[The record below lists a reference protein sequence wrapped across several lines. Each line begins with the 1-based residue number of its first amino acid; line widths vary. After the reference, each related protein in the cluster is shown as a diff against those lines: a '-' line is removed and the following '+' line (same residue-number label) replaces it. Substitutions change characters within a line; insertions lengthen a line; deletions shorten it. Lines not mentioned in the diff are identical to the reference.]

1 MIKHVAAILL
11 ILAALLVLPI
21 VPALAQGVQSAPIA
35 APTGPAADT
44 QSLAPPPGAPASS
57 AGMGGDVGGTFNIV
71 SMFLRADIIVKA
83 VMILLLLASLW
94 SWTIIFN
101 KLWTMGSLKRK
112 ARRFEKLFWSG
123 QSLDELYQQ
132 FAARN
137 DHPLA
142 AMFIAGLRE
151 WRRAFEGSAPLRESM
166 IGGVKERIDKA
177 MSVTIL
183 RESDGIEKNLG
194 VLATIGSVSP
204 FVGLFGTV
212 WGIMN
217 SFGAIA
223 ARHDTTLA
231 VVAPGIAEA
240 LFATAMGLLAA
251 IPAVIFY
258 NRFVSEIGR
267 YVNQLDAF
275 ADEFSAILS
284 RQLDE
289 KARLMAGGIQHTSS
303 RGRGRMRR
311 RAMAEI
317 NVTPFVD
324 VMLVLL
330 IVFMVTAPLLTVG
343 VPVDLP
349 KTKAPALGQDREPLS
364 ITVRRDGAIFL
375 QKEQVPQAAL
385 VDKLTAIASNGYNQR
400 IFVRGDDRANY
411 GKVMEVMG
419 LLASAGFTHIGLVTD
434 VVKPKPDAP

>member
-1 MIKHVAAILL
+1 MIKPIAAAFLILL
-11 ILAALLVLPI
+11 GLLALPVGETVLGGT
-21 VPALAQGVQSAPIA
+21 AFAQNAPPIA
-35 APTGPAADT
+35 APVGPEAQS
-44 QSLAPPPGAPASS
+44 QSLAAPPGAAS
-57 AGMGGDVGGTFNIV
+57 APGGSEALIGNFSVV

-101 KLWTMGSLKRK
+101 KLLALSSLKRK
-112 ARRFEKLFWSG
+112 ARKFEKLFWSG

-151 WRRAFEGSAPLRESM
+151 WRRGFEGNGGLRESM
-166 IGGVKERIDKA
+166 IPGVKDRIEKA

-183 RESDGIEKNLG
+183 RETDGIEKQLG
-194 VLATIGSVSP
+194 MLATIGSVSP

-217 SFGAIA
+217 SFSAIA

-258 NRFVSEIGR
+258 NRFVAEIGR
-267 YVNQLDAF
+267 YVNSLDAF

-289 KARLMAGGIQHTSS
+289 K
-303 RGRGRMRR
+303 
-311 RAMAEI
+311 
-317 NVTPFVD
+317 VT
-324 VMLVLL
+324 
-330 IVFMVTAPLLTVG
+330 
-343 VPVDLP
+343 
-349 KTKAPALGQDREPLS
+349 R
-364 ITVRRDGAIFL
+364 
-375 QKEQVPQAAL
+375 
-385 VDKLTAIASNGYNQR
+385 
-400 IFVRGDDRANY
+400 
-411 GKVMEVMG
+411 
-419 LLASAGFTHIGLVTD
+419 
-434 VVKPKPDAP
+434 

>member
-1 MIKHVAAILL
+1 MFKPLVAAFL
-11 ILAALLVLPI
+11 ILAATLAAPLL
-21 VPALAQGVQSAPIA
+21 SAPAWAQAPVA
-35 APTGPAADT
+35 APVGPPAETQAVAPLPGTGAAGD
-44 QSLAPPPGAPASS
+44 ASS
-57 AGMGGDVGGTFNIV
+57 SFSIV
-71 SMFLRADIIVKA
+71 SMFLRADYVVKA

-101 KLWTMGSLKRK
+101 KLVVLSGLKRK

-151 WRRAFEGSAPLRESM
+151 WRRAFEAPGGLRESALT
-166 IGGVKERIDKA
+166 GVKERIEKA

-183 RESDGIEKNLG
+183 RETDGIEKQLG
-194 VLATIGSVSP
+194 MLATIGSVSP

-212 WGIMN
+212 WGIMD
-217 SFGAIA
+217 SFSAIA
-223 ARHDTTLA
+223 ARHDTTRA

-258 NRFVSEIGR
+258 NRFVAAIGL
-267 YVNQLDAF
+267 YVNSLDAF

-289 KARLMAGGIQHTSS
+289 K
-303 RGRGRMRR
+303 
-311 RAMAEI
+311 
-317 NVTPFVD
+317 
-324 VMLVLL
+324 
-330 IVFMVTAPLLTVG
+330 
-343 VPVDLP
+343 
-349 KTKAPALGQDREPLS
+349 
-364 ITVRRDGAIFL
+364 
-375 QKEQVPQAAL
+375 
-385 VDKLTAIASNGYNQR
+385 
-400 IFVRGDDRANY
+400 
-411 GKVMEVMG
+411 
-419 LLASAGFTHIGLVTD
+419 
-434 VVKPKPDAP
+434 VVH

>member
-1 MIKHVAAILL
+1 MIKQIVAAFL
-11 ILAALLVLPI
+11 ILVAAPAM
-21 VPALAQGVQSAPIA
+21 ALAQGVQSAPIA
-35 APTGPAADT
+35 APVGPAA
-44 QSLAPPPGAPASS
+44 QSQGLAPPPDVAAGAGS
-57 AGMGGDVGGTFNIV
+57 ATDVLGSFSIV
-71 SMFLRADIIVKA
+71 SMFMRADFIVKA
-83 VMILLLLASLW
+83 VMILLLVASLW

-101 KLWTMGSLKRK
+101 KLVTLSNLKRK

-123 QSLDELYQQ
+123 QSLDELYQA
-132 FAARN
+132 FAAKN

-151 WRRAFEGSAPLRESM
+151 WRRAFEGPNPLRESM
-166 IGGVKERIDKA
+166 IGGVKERIEKA

-183 RESDGIEKNLG
+183 REVDGIEKNLG
-194 VLATIGSVSP
+194 MLATIGSVSP

-217 SFGAIA
+217 SFAAIA

-258 NRFVSEIGR
+258 NRFVAEIGR

-289 KARLMAGGIQHTSS
+289 KAR
-303 RGRGRMRR
+303 
-311 RAMAEI
+311 
-317 NVTPFVD
+317 
-324 VMLVLL
+324 
-330 IVFMVTAPLLTVG
+330 
-343 VPVDLP
+343 
-349 KTKAPALGQDREPLS
+349 
-364 ITVRRDGAIFL
+364 
-375 QKEQVPQAAL
+375 
-385 VDKLTAIASNGYNQR
+385 
-400 IFVRGDDRANY
+400 
-411 GKVMEVMG
+411 
-419 LLASAGFTHIGLVTD
+419 
-434 VVKPKPDAP
+434 

>member
-1 MIKHVAAILL
+1 MIKPIAAAFL
-11 ILAALLVLPI
+11 ILVAVL
-21 VPALAQGVQSAPIA
+21 ALAAVEPSLGGAAFAQPPIA
-35 APTGPAADT
+35 APVGPSAQS
-44 QSLAPPPGAPASS
+44 QSLAAPAGASS
-57 AGMGGDVGGTFNIV
+57 SPDMSEVLSGNFSIV
-71 SMFLRADIIVKA
+71 SMFLRADIVVKA
-83 VMILLLLASLW
+83 VMILLLVSSLW

-101 KLWTMGSLKRK
+101 KLMAISSLKRK
-112 ARRFEKLFWSG
+112 AKKFEKLFWSG

-151 WRRAFEGSAPLRESM
+151 WRRGFETNGGLRESL
-166 IGGVKERIDKA
+166 IPGVKDRIEKA

-183 RESDGIEKNLG
+183 RETDGIEKQLG
-194 VLATIGSVSP
+194 ILATIGSVSP

-217 SFGAIA
+217 SFSAIA

-258 NRFVSEIGR
+258 NRFVAEIGR
-267 YVNQLDAF
+267 YVNSLDAF

-289 KARLMAGGIQHTSS
+289 K
-303 RGRGRMRR
+303 
-311 RAMAEI
+311 
-317 NVTPFVD
+317 
-324 VMLVLL
+324 
-330 IVFMVTAPLLTVG
+330 
-343 VPVDLP
+343 
-349 KTKAPALGQDREPLS
+349 
-364 ITVRRDGAIFL
+364 
-375 QKEQVPQAAL
+375 
-385 VDKLTAIASNGYNQR
+385 
-400 IFVRGDDRANY
+400 
-411 GKVMEVMG
+411 
-419 LLASAGFTHIGLVTD
+419 
-434 VVKPKPDAP
+434 VK

>member
-1 MIKHVAAILL
+1 MIKPIAAAFL
-11 ILAALLVLPI
+11 ILVAVLA
-21 VPALAQGVQSAPIA
+21 VPAVQSVLGGVAFAQPPIA
-35 APTGPAADT
+35 APVGPSAQS
-44 QSLAPPPGAPASS
+44 QSLAAPAGASS
-57 AGMGGDVGGTFNIV
+57 SPGMSEVLSGNFSIV
-71 SMFLRADIIVKA
+71 SMFLRADIVVKA
-83 VMILLLLASLW
+83 VMILLLVSSLW

-101 KLWTMGSLKRK
+101 KLMAISSLKRK
-112 ARRFEKLFWSG
+112 AKKFEKLFWSG

-151 WRRAFEGSAPLRESM
+151 WRRGFETNGGLRESL
-166 IGGVKERIDKA
+166 IPGVKDRIEKA

-183 RESDGIEKNLG
+183 RETDGIEKQLG
-194 VLATIGSVSP
+194 ILATIGSVSP

-217 SFGAIA
+217 SFSAIA

-258 NRFVSEIGR
+258 NRFVAEIGR
-267 YVNQLDAF
+267 YVNSLDAF

-289 KARLMAGGIQHTSS
+289 K
-303 RGRGRMRR
+303 
-311 RAMAEI
+311 
-317 NVTPFVD
+317 VT
-324 VMLVLL
+324 
-330 IVFMVTAPLLTVG
+330 
-343 VPVDLP
+343 
-349 KTKAPALGQDREPLS
+349 R
-364 ITVRRDGAIFL
+364 
-375 QKEQVPQAAL
+375 
-385 VDKLTAIASNGYNQR
+385 
-400 IFVRGDDRANY
+400 
-411 GKVMEVMG
+411 
-419 LLASAGFTHIGLVTD
+419 
-434 VVKPKPDAP
+434 

>member
-1 MIKHVAAILL
+1 
-11 ILAALLVLPI
+11 
-21 VPALAQGVQSAPIA
+21 
-35 APTGPAADT
+35 
-44 QSLAPPPGAPASS
+44 
-57 AGMGGDVGGTFNIV
+57 
-71 SMFLRADIIVKA
+71 MFLRADYVVKA

-101 KLWTMGSLKRK
+101 KLVALSGLKRK

-151 WRRAFEGSAPLRESM
+151 WRRAFEATGGVRESALP
-166 IGGVKERIDKA
+166 GVKERIEKA

-183 RESDGIEKNLG
+183 RETDGIERQLG
-194 VLATIGSVSP
+194 MLATIGSVSP

-217 SFGAIA
+217 SFSAIA

-258 NRFVSEIGR
+258 NRFVAEIGR
-267 YVNQLDAF
+267 YVNLLDAF
-275 ADEFSAILS
+275 SDEFFAILS

-289 KARLMAGGIQHTSS
+289 KAS
-303 RGRGRMRR
+303 R
-311 RAMAEI
+311 
-317 NVTPFVD
+317 
-324 VMLVLL
+324 
-330 IVFMVTAPLLTVG
+330 
-343 VPVDLP
+343 
-349 KTKAPALGQDREPLS
+349 
-364 ITVRRDGAIFL
+364 
-375 QKEQVPQAAL
+375 
-385 VDKLTAIASNGYNQR
+385 
-400 IFVRGDDRANY
+400 
-411 GKVMEVMG
+411 
-419 LLASAGFTHIGLVTD
+419 
-434 VVKPKPDAP
+434 

>member
-1 MIKHVAAILL
+1 MLKVLVAALL
-11 ILAALLVLPI
+11 ILAAAMASPLLTA
-21 VPALAQGVQSAPIA
+21 PAWAQPPIA
-35 APTGPAADT
+35 APV
-44 QSLAPPPGAPASS
+44 GAPAQTQAVAPL
-57 AGMGGDVGGTFNIV
+57 AGTEVTGDASGSFSLVN
-71 SMFLRADIIVKA
+71 MFMRADYVVKA
-83 VMILLLLASLW
+83 VMILLLVASLW

-101 KLWTMGSLKRK
+101 KLVALSGLKRK

-151 WRRAFEGSAPLRESM
+151 WRRAFEAPGGLRESALP
-166 IGGVKERIDKA
+166 GAKERIEKA

-183 RESDGIEKNLG
+183 RETDSIERQLG
-194 VLATIGSVSP
+194 MLATIGSLSP

-217 SFGAIA
+217 SFSAIA

-258 NRFVSEIGR
+258 NRFVAEIGR
-267 YVNQLDAF
+267 YVNMLDAF
-275 ADEFSAILS
+275 SDEFFAILS

-289 KARLMAGGIQHTSS
+289 KAPH
-303 RGRGRMRR
+303 
-311 RAMAEI
+311 
-317 NVTPFVD
+317 
-324 VMLVLL
+324 
-330 IVFMVTAPLLTVG
+330 
-343 VPVDLP
+343 
-349 KTKAPALGQDREPLS
+349 
-364 ITVRRDGAIFL
+364 
-375 QKEQVPQAAL
+375 
-385 VDKLTAIASNGYNQR
+385 
-400 IFVRGDDRANY
+400 
-411 GKVMEVMG
+411 
-419 LLASAGFTHIGLVTD
+419 
-434 VVKPKPDAP
+434 

>member
-1 MIKHVAAILL
+1 MLKPIAAAFL
-11 ILAALLVLPI
+11 ILIALLA
-21 VPALAQGVQSAPIA
+21 VPATLGGAAFAQPPIA
-35 APTGPAADT
+35 APVGPSAES
-44 QSLAPPPGAPASS
+44 QSLAAPAGASS
-57 AGMGGDVGGTFNIV
+57 APGGVSDVLSGNFSIV

-101 KLWTMGSLKRK
+101 KLMAISSLKRK
-112 ARRFEKLFWSG
+112 AKKFEKLFWSG

-151 WRRAFEGSAPLRESM
+151 WRRAFEANGGLRESL
-166 IGGVKERIDKA
+166 IPGVKDRIEKA

-183 RESDGIEKNLG
+183 RETDGIEKNLG
-194 VLATIGSVSP
+194 ILATIGSVSP

-217 SFGAIA
+217 SFSAIA

-258 NRFVSEIGR
+258 NRFIAEIGR
-267 YVNQLDAF
+267 YVNSLDAF

-289 KARLMAGGIQHTSS
+289 K
-303 RGRGRMRR
+303 
-311 RAMAEI
+311 
-317 NVTPFVD
+317 VT
-324 VMLVLL
+324 
-330 IVFMVTAPLLTVG
+330 
-343 VPVDLP
+343 
-349 KTKAPALGQDREPLS
+349 R
-364 ITVRRDGAIFL
+364 
-375 QKEQVPQAAL
+375 
-385 VDKLTAIASNGYNQR
+385 
-400 IFVRGDDRANY
+400 
-411 GKVMEVMG
+411 
-419 LLASAGFTHIGLVTD
+419 
-434 VVKPKPDAP
+434 

>member
-1 MIKHVAAILL
+1 
-11 ILAALLVLPI
+11 
-21 VPALAQGVQSAPIA
+21 
-35 APTGPAADT
+35 
-44 QSLAPPPGAPASS
+44 
-57 AGMGGDVGGTFNIV
+57 
-71 SMFLRADIIVKA
+71 
-83 VMILLLLASLW
+83 
-94 SWTIIFN
+94 
-101 KLWTMGSLKRK
+101 
-112 ARRFEKLFWSG
+112 
-123 QSLDELYQQ
+123 
-132 FAARN
+132 
-137 DHPLA
+137 
-142 AMFIAGLRE
+142 
-151 WRRAFEGSAPLRESM
+151 
-166 IGGVKERIDKA
+166 

-183 RESDGIEKNLG
+183 RETDGIERQLG
-194 VLATIGSVSP
+194 FLATVGSVAP

-217 SFGAIA
+217 CFTAIA

-258 NRFVSEIGR
+258 NRFVNEIGR
-267 YVNQLDAF
+267 YVQPARCLRRR
-275 ADEFSAILS
+275 IL
-284 RQLDE
+284 RHPVAP
-289 KARLMAGGIQHTSS
+289 ARRKGALMAGGIQHTAS

-364 ITVRRDGAIFL
+364 ITVGARTARSFCRRSRCRED
-375 QKEQVPQAAL
+375 AL
-385 VDKLTAIASNGYNQR
+385 VRQAHRHLRTTATTSASSCAATTR
-400 IFVRGDDRANY
+400 SIT
-411 GKVMEVMG
+411 
-419 LLASAGFTHIGLVTD
+419 AG
-434 VVKPKPDAP
+434 